1 MAPDRQAASIAITI
15 LVAMVLGGT
24 GMAHAQGSAVVIMR
38 RGPVDDGLARRIET
52 IVSGRRSVLPLK
64 SLPAKSR
71 SPEEIANEAR
81 VKAIALALERARKHE
96 EVAAW
101 NDCVKESG
109 DQLGPATEL
118 LATSGKLDLLRDLHV
133 QIGSCMSLAGQESD
147 AMPHFRT
154 ASLLDESPPPMGM
167 HREEAEL
174 ARDQAR
180 DEILGRAKGPVRIET
195 DPPGAEVW
203 IDGRRVTG
211 VTPLSVDVRLGQ
223 HFVTLRRF
231 RHEPQTTQTMLQP
244 ESRVRFA
251 LEGARRD
258 TLREQ
263 LGEVRAGVRKV
274 AQRELELAKA
284 LWAGAAQLILLTKPP
299 GPSVAIR
306 VSLVDATS
314 GRSVR
319 GQTIPTA
326 AEEEELRRGVCGVLG
341 EECPE
346 EAGINPH
353 LIWPF
358 AVVAA
363 IGTAIAIGF
372 IIDSQRETVFCPMD
386 GC

>member
-1 MAPDRQAASIAITI
+1 MKRDSPAASIIITT
-15 LVAMVLGGT
+15 LVAAIFCSPGV
-24 GMAHAQGSAVVIMR
+24 AHGQSSGVVVMR
-38 RGPVDDGLARRIET
+38 RGPVDSGLAGRIET

-64 SLPAKSR
+64 SLPAESR
-71 SPEEIANEAR
+71 SPEELANEER
-81 VKAIALALERARKHE
+81 VKAIAIALGRAQKHE

-101 NDCVKESG
+101 DACVKESG

-133 QIGSCMSLAGQESD
+133 QIGSCMSLAGQLAD
-147 AMPHFRT
+147 AMPHFRK
-154 ASLLDESPPPMGM
+154 ASLLDESPPPKGM

-180 DEILGRAKGPVRIET
+180 DEVVRREKGPVRIET

-203 IDGRRVTG
+203 IDGRRAKG
-211 VTPLSVDVRLGQ
+211 VTPLSIDVRLGQ

-231 RHEPQTTQTMLQP
+231 RHEAQTTQTMMQP
-244 ESRVRFA
+244 KSAVRFA

-263 LGEVRAGVRKV
+263 LGEIRAGARSV
-274 AQRELELAKA
+274 ADDELDLAKA
-284 LWAGAAQLILLTKPP
+284 LWAGADQIVLLSKPP

-306 VSLVDATS
+306 VSLVDAAS

-326 AEEEELRRGVCGVLG
+326 AEDEELRRSVCGVLG
-341 EECPE
+341 EECPDE
-346 EAGINPH
+346 PGVNPH

-372 IIDSQRETVFCPMD
+372 IVDSQRETVFCPMD